1 MAPII
6 YKNTPA
12 EDTALY
18 AAKLILFH
26 ILDLK
31 YEIHGMSRTHIGGG
45 LVFVVDFGVDICI
58 KIFLVKREEHSRR
71 NSELDDRWYPAFAQ
85 IEMGIEE
92 RLFILHFAPT
102 DINAYDAPPKIIGYS
117 EVPINQSDKV
127 LSWRRM
133 HNIEPNRHDR
143 PKVNI

>member
-1 MAPII
+1 MAPIS
-6 YKNTPA
+6 YRNTLA

-18 AAKLILFH
+18 AAKLILLH
-26 ILDLK
+26 ILDLE
-31 YEIHGMSRTHIGGG
+31 YEIKSMSRTHIGEG
-45 LVFVVDFGVDICI
+45 LVFVVDLGADICI

-85 IEMGIEE
+85 IVMGFEE
-92 RLFILHFAPT
+92 RSFILHFAPA
-102 DINAYDAPPKIIGYS
+102 DINAYDVPPRIIGYS

-143 PKVNI
+143 PKVYI